1 MRWHA
6 AFFMGRRGELRIND
20 NYFLETKI
28 RATPYKNIKKS
39 RNCVKTIIVNSR
51 IYLFNDN
58 RDNIPLESTS
68 SSGKEYYYQQ
78 HKQLYLTTCFA
89 SNNTASGGGDDLT
102 TIETMFR
109 GNQLPAATRGVN
121 TKYARPKLQFIVE
134 NYLTTIERRCR
145 ETLGQ

>member
-1 MRWHA
+1 MKEKSSVQWHA

-20 NYFLETKI
+20 NFLETKI

-78 HKQLYLTTCFA
+78 KKRTRSDR
-89 SNNTASGGGDDLT
+89 SNDAEYTQGRSLFFCRT
-102 TIETMFR
+102 FEH
-109 GNQLPAATRGVN
+109 LPW
-121 TKYARPKLQFIVE
+121 L
-134 NYLTTIERRCR
+134 
-145 ETLGQ
+145 

>member
-1 MRWHA
+1 MA
-6 AFFMGRRGELRIND
+6 CCFFFMGRRGELRIND

-78 HKQLYLTTCFA
+78 LKQLYLTTCFA
-89 SNNTASGGGDDLT
+89 SNNTARDEVTPRMGKRKNEELMPGCL
-102 TIETMFR
+102 
-109 GNQLPAATRGVN
+109 QLPFGVQ
-121 TKYARPKLQFIVE
+121 RPLP
-134 NYLTTIERRCR
+134 R
-145 ETLGQ
+145 